1 MMAQYKIS
9 PCQITFKLE
18 TLIFKD
24 ISAKNKKAFWS
35 MHFPKM
41 KKKHFHFLTELG
53 AFSCFHFNLL
63 QFLLHQ
69 TLSSNVQLCT
79 TGFYEPIIY
88 SASQFH
94 TMKVVCG
101 VYFIEIS
108 FHK

>member
-1 MMAQYKIS
+1 M
-9 PCQITFKLE
+9 
-18 TLIFKD
+18 
-24 ISAKNKKAFWS
+24 
-35 MHFPKM
+35 
-41 KKKHFHFLTELG
+41 FL
-53 AFSCFHFNLL
+53 F
-63 QFLLHQ
+63 QFILHQ

>member
-1 MMAQYKIS
+1 MKTNLFSFSIFFYK
-9 PCQITFKLE
+9 
-18 TLIFKD
+18 TLC
-24 ISAKNKKAFWS
+24 
-35 MHFPKM
+35 
-41 KKKHFHFLTELG
+41 FLMFL
-53 AFSCFHFNLL
+53 F
-63 QFLLHQ
+63 QFILHQ